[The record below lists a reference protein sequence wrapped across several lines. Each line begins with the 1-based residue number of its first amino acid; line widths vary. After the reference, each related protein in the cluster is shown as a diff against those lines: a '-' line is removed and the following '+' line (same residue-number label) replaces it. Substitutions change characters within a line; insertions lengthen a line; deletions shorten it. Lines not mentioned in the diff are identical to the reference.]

1 MKRFSVLLTFTLIGL
16 VMQGQTGPVD
26 ELFGKYAGKDGFT
39 SVMISSKMFGL
50 FASEDKGDED
60 ISNVMSRLKS
70 IRILTVEDTI
80 LNRSVNFY
88 NELRKKTDFSG
99 YDELMVVRE
108 GKNVTFFLTRQSG
121 SLISELLLI
130 SAGTGGNTMISI
142 RGDLNLKDISDL
154 SKSMGMD
161 LLTR

>member
-1 MKRFSVLLTFTLIGL
+1 MKSLSLLVLFTLCAL
-16 VMQGQTGPVD
+16 VLQGQNGPVD

-50 FASEDKGDED
+50 FASKENGDED
-60 ISNVMSRLKS
+60 ISNVMGRLKS
-70 IRILTVEDTI
+70 IRILTVEDTV
-80 LNRSVNFY
+80 LNKSVNFY

-121 SLISELLLI
+121 KSISELLLI
-130 SAGTGGNTMISI
+130 SAGTGGNTLISI
-142 RGDLNLKDISDL
+142 RGDLNLKDISGL
-154 SKSMGMD
+154 SKS
-161 LLTR
+161 